1 MLPRGSHPR
10 KRLETMTK
18 KTITTTARR
27 KPVGLSSIVVS
38 TMIRP
43 IVEDLA
49 ALAQRLPDAATGIAR
64 FAGLPDV
71 QPSLPGLVA
80 RASFHQ
86 GELERWVRLLSKNT
100 TVIDEPIDTF
110 NALNL
115 LMQGSYLA
123 LALLEPRS
131 ADDKWAK
138 DTVGATLV
146 KAAKRR
152 RDTTRAG
159 VLRTAFGIVD
169 QPKKDPAPIS
179 EMPAWLKET
188 SRRMGL
194 IRPPA
199 PETSADEL
207 VDAGFYRLE
216 ETPSLDAFF
225 SAGPDL
231 ASLTEQA
238 MDFLL
243 LADTWSQ
250 EVGTTDEPREKA
262 AKSALTLAYAAI
274 TRVGLWPARTESD
287 LHAKV
292 ACRAILRDRVM
303 DPASLR
309 AVASMA
315 YEIGN
320 EMAALSDQFTVE
332 PQHETERF
340 PGQG

>member
-1 MLPRGSHPR
+1 
-10 KRLETMTK
+10 MTK
-18 KTITTTARR
+18 KTIATTAPR
-27 KPVGLSSIVVS
+27 KPVGLSSIAVS
-38 TMIRP
+38 TTIRP

-49 ALAQRLPDAATGIAR
+49 ALAQRLPEAPTDIAR

-115 LMQGSYLA
+115 LRQGSYLA
-123 LALLEPRS
+123 LALLEPRN

-138 DTVGATLV
+138 DTIGATLV

-179 EMPAWLKET
+179 EMAGWLKET

-199 PETSADEL
+199 PQTSADEL
-207 VDAGFYRLE
+207 ADAGFYRLE
-216 ETPSLDAFF
+216 EASSLVAFF
-225 SAGPDL
+225 AAAPNL

-243 LADTWSQ
+243 LADAWSQ
-250 EVGTTDEPREKA
+250 EVGETDQPRESA
-262 AKSALTLAYAAI
+262 AQSALTLAYAAI
-274 TRVGLWPARTESD
+274 TRVGLWPARTERD
-287 LHAKV
+287 LHAKA
-292 ACRAILRDRVM
+292 ACRAILRDRAM